1 MAKNISYSKI
11 RERQRVNELC
21 DQFYMKYR
29 VDKTDKKEKDT
40 SVVPFMVEK
49 QKLSDFLSAGK
60 FSLVSVIS
68 FRTSVNLMYSSK
80 YNGFVTGGNDQR
92 N

>member
-1 MAKNISYSKI
+1 
-11 RERQRVNELC
+11 
-21 DQFYMKYR
+21 MKYR